1 MLIDTNVILDFALD
15 RPPDPLTARDL
26 IHRIETTKANA
37 FVAWHSVA
45 TIHYIVQRE
54 INRLA
59 ARAIVERIMGFLTVA
74 PTSHESLAY
83 ALSLPMTDFEDAMQV
98 AAARSCG
105 AEHIVTSNI
114 RDFVNS
120 PISAITPEQALRQ
133 LF

>member
-1 MLIDTNVILDFALD
+1 MLIDTNVILDFALN

-26 IHRIETTKANA
+26 IHQIETTTANS
-37 FVAWHSVA
+37 FIAWHSVA

-54 INRLA
+54 INRIA
-59 ARAIVERIMGFLTVA
+59 ARAIVERIIGFLTVA

-105 AEHIVTSNI
+105 AEHIVTNNI
-114 RDFVNS
+114 RDFANS
-120 PISAITPEQALRQ
+120 PIPAITPEQALHQ